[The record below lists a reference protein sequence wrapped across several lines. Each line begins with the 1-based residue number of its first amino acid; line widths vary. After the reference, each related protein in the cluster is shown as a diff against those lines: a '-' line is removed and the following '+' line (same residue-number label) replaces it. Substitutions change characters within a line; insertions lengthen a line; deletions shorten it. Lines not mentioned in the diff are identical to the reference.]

1 MSTPVLSRTAHAM
14 STALQTR
21 YTPADLLT
29 MPDGD
34 RYELVDGE
42 LVELNMSFLSSYVAG
57 EIHRRLANHSVEH
70 RQAWVAPE
78 GASYQCFPDSP
89 NKVRKPDTSAIR
101 LERLSTA
108 DAMAAGHMTILPD
121 LAVEVTSPG
130 DSAYEVDEKIQ
141 DYLDAGVPL
150 VWEVNPEL
158 RTIVI
163 YRADGTLTRLG
174 ENDEITGENVLPGF
188 RCRVGEFFR
197 LPST

>member
-1 MSTPVLSRTAHAM
+1 M
-14 STALQTR
+14 STAIHTR
-21 YTPADLLT
+21 YTPEELLT

-42 LVELNMSFLSSYVAG
+42 LVELNVSFLSSYVAG
-57 EIHRRLANHSVEH
+57 EIHRRLANHSLDH

-78 GASYQCFPDSP
+78 GTSYQCFPDSP

-101 LERLSTA
+101 LERLSAVEALT
-108 DAMAAGHMTILPD
+108 AGHLTIPPD

-130 DSAYEVDEKIQ
+130 DSVYEVDQKIQ
-141 DYLDAGVPL
+141 DYQQAGVPL

-158 RTIVI
+158 RTII
-163 YRADGTLTRLG
+163 IHRADGTLTRLS
-174 ENDEITGENVLPGF
+174 ENDDITGESVLPGF

-197 LPST
+197 LPTT